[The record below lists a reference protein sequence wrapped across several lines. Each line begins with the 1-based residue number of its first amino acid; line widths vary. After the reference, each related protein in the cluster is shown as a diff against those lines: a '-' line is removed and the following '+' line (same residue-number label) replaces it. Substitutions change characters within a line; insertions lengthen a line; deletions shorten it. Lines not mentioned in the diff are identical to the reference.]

1 MSMVHCKE
9 CGAEVSKSAKV
20 CPQCGKKLKHNGF
33 LIAIGVLLIIIGL
46 GAIFGTDTTTT
57 TNQNNNSNSS
67 TQINQPK
74 EKFTLVSSEMTTDSI
89 GSCYIE
95 GTIKNNTTKDYTY
108 AQVTFNLYDKDGNQ
122 LGTAMDNINNFKAN
136 GTWKYKAI
144 GLTTE
149 KVSKFEFV
157 EITGW

>member
-1 MSMVHCKE
+1 MSMIHCKE

-20 CPQCGKKLKHNGF
+20 CPKCGKKLKHSGF
-33 LIAIGVLLIIIGL
+33 RIVLGIIFVCIGL
-46 GAIFGTDTTTT
+46 SVIFGVDTTTNT
-57 TNQNNNSNSS
+57 SQENNSNSQV
-67 TQINQPK
+67 TQAK

-95 GTIKNNTTKDYTY
+95 GTIQNNTNKNYNY
-108 AQVTFNLYDKDGNQ
+108 AQVTFNIYDKDGNQ
-122 LGTAMDNINNFKAN
+122 LGTAVDNINNFQAN
-136 GTWKYKAI
+136 GTWKYKAM

-149 KVSKFEFV
+149 KVSRYEFV